1 MMAGTASDLPTDD
14 PLEDLLGR
22 SDAAQRPVNV
32 EGGPVAAA
40 SPRDALYRRA
50 LALVDIVS
58 AAVALLLAIVVLGG
72 DHITL
77 ALAAAIPMVVV
88 VGKVVGL
95 YDRDAHLVR
104 KTTLEEAPALFQ
116 VATLF
121 TLLIWLGEG
130 VLVKET
136 TELAAGDNLGRL
148 QVLGLWGLLFV
159 SMLASRTAAREI
171 VRRITPPERCIILG
185 GPAVA
190 ERIHRKLQGAR
201 SLNVTV
207 VGMVALES
215 GDGDPKDLPV
225 LGELDGLGGILRAEK
240 IDRVIIAPS
249 RSDTD
254 QLLGAIRLVKSLGAK
269 VSVHPRMFEV
279 VGSSVHFDD
288 VEGLM
293 LLGVPDPGLTK
304 SSRFVKRGV
313 DLVASVVGIIV
324 LAPLLAAAAV
334 VVRLSSPGPA
344 VFRQTR
350 IGREGREFEM
360 LKFRTM
366 HDRADELKAD
376 LLDLNEAEGLFKI
389 ADDPRLTP
397 IGRVLRRFSLDELP
411 QLVNVLRGQM
421 SLVGPRPLVTDEH
434 RLVEDSH
441 RSRLDLR
448 PGMTGI
454 WQVLG
459 SIRVPLNEMVK
470 IDYLYGANWSIW
482 LDLKILLRTVPHV
495 LGRRGM

>member
-1 MMAGTASDLPTDD
+1 
-14 PLEDLLGR
+14 
-22 SDAAQRPVNV
+22 
-32 EGGPVAAA
+32 
-40 SPRDALYRRA
+40 
-50 LALVDIVS
+50 
-58 AAVALLLAIVVLGG
+58 
-72 DHITL
+72 
-77 ALAAAIPMVVV
+77 
-88 VGKVVGL
+88 
-95 YDRDAHLVR
+95 
-104 KTTLEEAPALFQ
+104 
-116 VATLF
+116 
-121 TLLIWLGEG
+121 

-190 ERIHRKLQGAR
+190 GRIHRKLQGAR

-215 GDGDPKDLPV
+215 GDRDPKDLPV
-225 LGELDGLGGILRAEK
+225 LGELDSLGSILRAQK

-249 RSDTD
+249 RSDPD

-293 LLGVPDPGLTK
+293 LLGVPDTGLTK

-313 DLVASVVGIIV
+313 DLVGSAVGIVV
-324 LAPLLAAAAV
+324 LAPLLAAVAL
-334 VVRLSSPGPA
+334 VVRLTTPGPA

-360 LKFRTM
+360 GR
-366 HDRADELKAD
+366 D
-376 LLDLNEAEGLFKI
+376 LV
-389 ADDPRLTP
+389 
-397 IGRVLRRFSLDELP
+397 RVAP
-411 QLVNVLRGQM
+411 NLRGAEKRPAKLPVPEDRGRSQRGEHAVERPQVIRSSVASSAGRPTAQTRM
-421 SLVGPRPLVTDEH
+421 GQTRVAPSPKASAATRKDPITAAPPR
-434 RLVEDSH
+434 
-441 RSRLDLR
+441 
-448 PGMTGI
+448 
-454 WQVLG
+454 
-459 SIRVPLNEMVK
+459 
-470 IDYLYGANWSIW
+470 
-482 LDLKILLRTVPHV
+482 
-495 LGRRGM
+495 